1 MSSEHS
7 VINLNN
13 VSVFQDKNLILNN
26 ISLQIDKGEF
36 VYLIGKTGS
45 GKSSLLQLLY
55 GDLQLQQ
62 GEGNVADYDLRKLKS
77 SDVPFLRRKIGIVFQ
92 DFQLM
97 GDRSVRD
104 NLLFV
109 MRATGWDDSKKM
121 DLRIREV
128 LEKVGLGT
136 KGFKMPHELSGG
148 EQQRLVI
155 ARALLN
161 EPELIIAD
169 EPTGNL
175 DPDTSAEIMNLLIDI
190 AKSGRSVVMA
200 THNYTLIEK
209 FPSRVIKCEQGQLY
223 NHA

>member
-1 MSSEHS
+1 MNEA
-7 VINLNN
+7 VIQLSN
-13 VSVFQDKNLILNN
+13 VSVYQEKNLILND
-26 ISLQIDKGEF
+26 ISLLVGKGEF

-45 GKSSLLQLLY
+45 GKSSLLKILY
-55 GDLQLQQ
+55 GDLHLQQ
-62 GEGNVADYDLRKLKS
+62 GDGTVAEFDLRKLRNR
-77 SDVPFLRRKIGIVFQ
+77 DVPFLRRKIGIVFQ

-109 MRATGWDDSKKM
+109 MKATGWKDAEAM
-121 DLRIREV
+121 DERIRSV

-155 ARALLN
+155 ARALVN

-175 DPDTSAEIMNLLIDI
+175 DPETSAEIMTLLFDI
-190 AKSGRSVVMA
+190 ARSGRSVLMA

-209 FPSRVIKCEQGQLY
+209 FPSRVIKCEQGKLFE
-223 NHA
+223 HA